1 MLAEAISI
9 QPQDA
14 APLRDL
20 GDLLRLGS
28 AQLVGPKGEHAS
40 IPAPLYDL
48 LKNIVQNLEDGRAI
62 VLMPEEKELT
72 TRQASEMLG
81 FSRPYVIRLLDE
93 GKLPFRQ
100 VDKHRRI
107 LLRHVLAFAKQ
118 FAAMQRAALDQMA
131 RDAYEAGLYDNYIT
145 IPEGGSDE

>member
-72 TRQASEMLG
+72 TQQASEMLG
-81 FSRPYVIRLLDE
+81 FSVPYVIRILDE

-100 VDKHRRI
+100 VGKHRRI
-107 LLRHVLAFAKQ
+107 LLRHVLAYAKEFAE
-118 FAAMQRAALDQMA
+118 MQ